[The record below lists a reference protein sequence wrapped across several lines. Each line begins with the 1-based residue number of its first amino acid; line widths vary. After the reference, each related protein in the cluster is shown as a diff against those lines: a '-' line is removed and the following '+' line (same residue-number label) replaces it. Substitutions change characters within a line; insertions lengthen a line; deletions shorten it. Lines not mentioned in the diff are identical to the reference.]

1 MQITT
6 IGLDLAKHVF
16 QVHGVDANEAVVEK
30 RRLRRGQVLGY
41 FAKLAPCRVGLEAC
55 ATAHFWARELRRLGH
70 EVRLIPPQYVKAYLK
85 RGKNDAADA
94 AAICEAATRPSMRF
108 VPIKSEEQ
116 QAVLI
121 MHRARDLLVRQ
132 RTQLINALRGHLA
145 EFGLIEAQGPSHVRR
160 LLAGMRTDLTVP
172 ELARETLDLLAT
184 ALEAVDAQ
192 IDAVE
197 AKITKWHK
205 ANPTSQPAPGD
216 DPWHRTAHRL
226 GHHCHRRGP
235 GGLPQWA
242 RVCGVAGIDATSEV
256 NGRQA
261 AAWPDHPQGRSVSS
275 TTADHRRPNS
285 SAALEGGQSQSV
297 DPGPAGTLRTAEGG
311 GSAGQQDRADR
322 LGSDDK
328 RRMLS
333 AGCCGLTKP
342 CDLPAKACRRENEM
356 EVSVVPTGWVNLK
369 KSRASNPR
377 I

>member
-197 AKITKWHK
+197 AKITTWHK
-205 ANPTSQPAPGD
+205 ANPTSQRLATIPGIGPLIASAITATVADPAAYRSGREFAAWLGLTPRQKSTGGKQ
-216 DPWHRTAHRL
+216 RL
-226 GHHCHRRGP
+226 GRITRKGDQYLRRLLIVGAQTVLLRSKAAKANLWIQ
-235 GGLPQWA
+235 GLLARCARLKVAVALANKTARIAWA
-242 RVCGVAGIDATSEV
+242 VMIRGECYRPV
-256 NGRQA
+256 A
-261 AAWPDHPQGRSVSS
+261 AA
-275 TTADHRRPNS
+275 
-285 SAALEGGQSQSV
+285 
-297 DPGPAGTLRTAEGG
+297 
-311 GSAGQQDRADR
+311 
-322 LGSDDK
+322 
-328 RRMLS
+328 
-333 AGCCGLTKP
+333 
-342 CDLPAKACRRENEM
+342 
-356 EVSVVPTGWVNLK
+356 
-369 KSRASNPR
+369 
-377 I
+377 

>member
-16 QVHGVDANEAVVEK
+16 QVHGVDANDAVFEK

-197 AKITKWHK
+197 AKITTWHK
-205 ANPTSQPAPGD
+205 ANPTSQRLATIPGIGPLIASAITATVADPAAFRSG
-216 DPWHRTAHRL
+216 RECTAAIWMRSA
-226 GHHCHRRGP
+226 RRSG
-235 GGLPQWA
+235 
-242 RVCGVAGIDATSEV
+242 
-256 NGRQA
+256 
-261 AAWPDHPQGRSVSS
+261 
-275 TTADHRRPNS
+275 
-285 SAALEGGQSQSV
+285 
-297 DPGPAGTLRTAEGG
+297 
-311 GSAGQQDRADR
+311 
-322 LGSDDK
+322 
-328 RRMLS
+328 
-333 AGCCGLTKP
+333 
-342 CDLPAKACRRENEM
+342 
-356 EVSVVPTGWVNLK
+356 
-369 KSRASNPR
+369 
-377 I
+377 

>member
-1 MQITT
+1 MATAEDWQNELRRWLGPFLSHLGHKARRRMCPLYVAGL
-6 IGLDLAKHVF
+6 IGPGERKSVQPMASRTPTADYDQLHHFVGAGIWDEAPLERGGL

-160 LLAGMRTDLTVP
+160 LLESMQADSSVP
-172 ELARETLDLLAT
+172 ELAR
-184 ALEAVDAQ
+184 
-192 IDAVE
+192 
-197 AKITKWHK
+197 
-205 ANPTSQPAPGD
+205 
-216 DPWHRTAHRL
+216 
-226 GHHCHRRGP
+226 
-235 GGLPQWA
+235 
-242 RVCGVAGIDATSEV
+242 
-256 NGRQA
+256 
-261 AAWPDHPQGRSVSS
+261 
-275 TTADHRRPNS
+275 
-285 SAALEGGQSQSV
+285 
-297 DPGPAGTLRTAEGG
+297 
-311 GSAGQQDRADR
+311 
-322 LGSDDK
+322 
-328 RRMLS
+328 
-333 AGCCGLTKP
+333 
-342 CDLPAKACRRENEM
+342 
-356 EVSVVPTGWVNLK
+356 
-369 KSRASNPR
+369 
-377 I
+377 